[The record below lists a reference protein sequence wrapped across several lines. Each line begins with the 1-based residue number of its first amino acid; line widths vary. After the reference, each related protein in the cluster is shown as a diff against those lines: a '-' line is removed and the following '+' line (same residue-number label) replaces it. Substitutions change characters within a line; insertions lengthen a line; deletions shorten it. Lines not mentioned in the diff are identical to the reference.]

1 MTDHDSSGFRLDGK
15 AALVTGAARDIGAAT
30 ATRLAAL
37 GARVAVA
44 DIDIATASAVAESI
58 GDAALPIELDVRD
71 RGSFEEALR
80 ATIAE
85 LGGLDVLVNNAALTV
100 RRPFFE
106 IEDEEWNEVLAVNLR
121 GVFLGCQL
129 GGAHMRNQGR
139 GRIVNLSSLA
149 GQQGSVVNGAH
160 YAASKAGILALTKA
174 LARELAP
181 FGVTVNA
188 VAPAAVEGPLVDAL
202 PPDTVAALTAAVPL
216 RRLGRTDEI
225 AGLIA
230 YLASDQAGYVTGS
243 TFDINGGS
251 LMR

>member
-1 MTDHDSSGFRLDGK
+1 MTDRDRLDGK
-15 AALVTGAARDIGAAT
+15 AALVTGAARGIGAAT

-44 DIDIATASAVAESI
+44 DIDIATASVVAESI
-58 GDAALPIELDVRD
+58 GDAALPVELDVRD
-71 RGSFEEALR
+71 RASFEAALR
-80 ATIAE
+80 VTLAE

-106 IEDEEWNEVLAVNLR
+106 IEDDEWDEVLAVNLR

-129 GGAHMRNQGR
+129 GGAHMREQR
-139 GRIVNLSSLA
+139 SGRIINLSSLA

-202 PPDTVAALTAAVPL
+202 PADTVAALTAAVPL

-230 YLASDQAGYVTGS
+230 YLAGDQAGYVTGS